1 MASMSDLDPPRAVD
15 ESFVEPVAVAV
26 AEAWCTVISS
36 GLAVALVE
44 ERPGRLCSIEDR
56 RLGNDS
62 IYRGS
67 RIPEISLNIFLVA

>member
-1 MASMSDLDPPRAVD
+1 MSDFDPPREVD
-15 ESFVEPVAVAV
+15 ESFVEPVAVA
-26 AEAWCTVISS
+26 AAWCKVISS
-36 GLAVALVE
+36 GLAAALVE

-67 RIPEISLNIFLVA
+67 RIRVISLNIFM